1 MGLTVV
7 PGNMIEDGT
16 VTDSNF
22 TNTTITSTDM
32 AVDPRNASNISSGSV
47 PLAQLGNVP
56 AIDYT
61 GIEDDIALLGFK
73 AAANGSLAKYNLL
86 DQTVDAF
93 EDATGIDAGSST
105 NEIRNASKYYSGSV
119 VGSYTVT
126 PFTSTGSA
134 TWTCPTDVIQTEVLT
149 VAGAGGG
156 AGYYMGGGGGSGG
169 IVHDTDYV
177 TVPTI
182 IYDLTIGAGGG
193 GGGATTDGTTGSD
206 TVFNVNAEGGGLT
219 LTAKGGGGG
228 RAYGAPDPDGLDG
241 GSGGG
246 SSAQF
251 GNTASA
257 GSGGSSIQASFSGA
271 TSYGN
276 TGGGNITAQNTEQA
290 ASGGGGA
297 GEVGNT
303 DKQPINNE
311 GGAGG
316 DGLLFSNF
324 TSYGVS
330 GYFAGG
336 GGGGGGYQG
345 SPKAGGTGGTG
356 GGGNGANYN
365 ATAAVAGTVNTGSG
379 GGGGSSHIGTP
390 STSSGA
396 AGGSGFIGLRYR
408 TEVYNNM
415 TLVSTATAAQAAP
428 TKGDI
433 VFTYTNG
440 AGTAVINTNI
450 TAEISADGGSTWT
463 AFTLASQ
470 GTTGGH
476 TILTSHD
483 QTITSTITAPY
494 NMKYRIKTLVQS
506 VALQTRI
513 QAVSLGWS

>member
-1 MGLTVV
+1 M
-7 PGNMIEDGT
+7 
-16 VTDSNF
+16 
-22 TNTTITSTDM
+22 
-32 AVDPRNASNISSGSV
+32 
-47 PLAQLGNVP
+47 
-56 AIDYT
+56 
-61 GIEDDIALLGFK
+61 
-73 AAANGSLAKYNLL
+73 
-86 DQTVDAF
+86 
-93 EDATGIDAGSST
+93 
-105 NEIRNASKYYSGSV
+105 
-119 VGSYTVT
+119 
-126 PFTSTGSA
+126 
-134 TWTCPTDVIQTEVLT
+134 
-149 VAGAGGG
+149 
-156 AGYYMGGGGGSGG
+156 
-169 IVHDTDYV
+169 
-177 TVPTI
+177 
-182 IYDLTIGAGGG
+182 
-193 GGGATTDGTTGSD
+193 
-206 TVFNVNAEGGGLT
+206 
-219 LTAKGGGGG
+219 
-228 RAYGAPDPDGLDG
+228 
-241 GSGGG
+241 
-246 SSAQF
+246 
-251 GNTASA
+251 
-257 GSGGSSIQASFSGA
+257 
-271 TSYGN
+271 
-276 TGGGNITAQNTEQA
+276 
-290 ASGGGGA
+290 
-297 GEVGNT
+297 
-303 DKQPINNE
+303 
-311 GGAGG
+311 
-316 DGLLFSNF
+316 
-324 TSYGVS
+324 S